1 MSKTNLELLTKSLI
15 LLLCQVTLLSVWWSA
30 IPNHVSGQF
39 KNFETF
45 HWLDWILSRADS
57 NDIGRSWVSPG
68 FTGHPDQISTI
79 HHPLSFDFV
88 ESFVKVFFESFECS
102 QVFKDSPVTLIKYP
116 QSIILWASVE
126 SCILWRQRNRT
137 WAITFQT
144 GEGIWSRDLVCP
156 ALIVGATNVNLVSD
170 KLA

>member
-1 MSKTNLELLTKSLI
+1 MSLCYLGDDWYRNLNR
-15 LLLCQVTLLSVWWSA
+15 WSA

-39 KNFETF
+39 ENFETF

-79 HHPLSFDFV
+79 HHPLSFDFCWKFC
-88 ESFVKVFFESFECS
+88 ESFLKVLNVCKFLKIH
-102 QVFKDSPVTLIKYP
+102 QSPWSNIHNPSSELR
-116 QSIILWASVE
+116 
-126 SCILWRQRNRT
+126 CILWRQRNRT